1 MKKHLLISIFIIA
14 IASIGYAQTSLSLQ
28 INHKLSGNEF
38 AFNETGT
45 NNLDQDFN
53 ADRLEYYLS
62 QISIVHD
69 GGTYTMLQDYAII
82 DAGTEAILNF
92 GDVEAS
98 TIEAISF
105 FVGVGEQ
112 DNHSDP
118 ASWSSPH
125 PLAPRFPAMH
135 WGWAAGFRFLAIE
148 GKELGSNQTVQIH
161 ALGDGNYFETL
172 IPVNI
177 EVSGSELQINI
188 DANYEKIYEDISI
201 AGGLILHSEGGACI
215 TALENMRDHVFTLS
229 DNVLSTPEIA
239 TNFSVNAFPNP
250 STNGLVTIEFN
261 SEEAGN
267 FDITVFDILGKVVMT
282 KSNIASSANLD
293 LQLPNTGLYL
303 LNLSV
308 DGQSFHT
315 EKLISQ

>member
-1 MKKHLLISIFIIA
+1 MKKLLLASIFSIA
-14 IASIGYAQTSLSLQ
+14 IATISYAQTSISLK
-28 INHKLSGNEF
+28 INHKLNGNEF
-38 AFNETGT
+38 VFNETGT
-45 NNLDQDFN
+45 NNLNQDFN
-53 ADRLEYYLS
+53 ADRLEYYIS

-69 GGTYTMLQDYAII
+69 GGTHTQLLDYAII
-82 DAGTEAILNF
+82 NAGAEAILDL
-92 GDVEAS
+92 GEIDAS
-98 TIEAISF
+98 TIEAVSF
-105 FVGVGEQ
+105 FVGVGQE

-118 ASWSSPH
+118 NSWTAPH

-148 GKELGSNQTVQIH
+148 GKHLVSNQEVQIH

-172 IPVNI
+172 IPINI
-177 EVSGSELQINI
+177 DLTGSDLQINI

-201 AGGLILHSEGGACI
+201 AGGLIVHSEAGVCI
-215 TALENMRDHVFTLS
+215 TALENMRDHVFTATG
-229 DNVLSTPEIA
+229 NALSTSEIA
-239 TNFSVNAFPNP
+239 NNFTINAFPNP
-250 STNGLVTIEFN
+250 SADGSVTIEFN
-261 SEEAGN
+261 SEETGN

-282 KSNIASSANLD
+282 KSNIARNAKLD